1 MANSKVFLVFA
12 LVFLCPAVY
21 VQRVSSVGQAYYWI
35 TLTPTS
41 SGLVYDGRN
50 GWLHPVAESN
60 VSVSYQVQWG
70 WGDKNGQKVVNA
82 SVYLEIRE
90 DNGTMIENH
99 VCYVN
104 DTGYIS
110 FYHKSQGPET
120 LHFVPTKVVDQ
131 EGIEYNSTLLHQ
143 PNTAFDEYWLYGLNP
158 SPITVY
164 WDSLNIA
171 SINAGTND
179 LGTATVVVQVQYL
192 IIPEDSQ
199 LYPKNINTATVTV
212 NGLNATV
219 YQDGFY
225 TVTLTTWY
233 PTVDLTVEASFEGW
247 PKTTKTYSTAQI
259 ANRTL
264 YFQIA
269 AAILVTLGILA
280 AVYAISR
287 RRKHKERAK

>member
-1 MANSKVFLVFA
+1 MQNLKVFLVLA
-12 LVFLCPAVY
+12 LVFLCVVVC
-21 VQRVSSVGQAYYWI
+21 VQRVDSVGQTYYWI
-35 TLTPTS
+35 ILTPTT
-41 SGLVYDGRN
+41 SGLVYDGSN
-50 GWLHPVAESN
+50 GWLHPVAGSN
-60 VSVSYQVQWG
+60 VSVSYQVVWG
-70 WGDKNGQKVVNA
+70 WGVKSGQKVVNA
-82 SVYLEIRE
+82 SVYLGVRE
-90 DNGTMIENH
+90 DNGTTIENH
-99 VCYVN
+99 VYYVN
-104 DTGYIS
+104 ETGYIS
-110 FYHKSQGPET
+110 FYHSSHGPET

-158 SPITVY
+158 SPLTVY

-171 SINAGTND
+171 SINAGTYD

-192 IIPEDSQ
+192 MIPDDSQ
-199 LYPKNINTATVTV
+199 VYPKNINTATVSV
-212 NGLNATV
+212 NGLNSTF

-225 TVTLTTWY
+225 TIKLSTWF
-233 PTVDLTVEASFEGW
+233 PTVDLTVEVSLEGW

-269 AAILVTLGILA
+269 AGILLTLGILA

-287 RRKHKERAK
+287 RRKRRERAK